1 MSASDV
7 YAPLAGEIVEIN
19 EVVVNDPSIVNSDP
33 EKSGWFFKLKVA
45 DLGSLDGL
53 MDEAAYKELIG

>member
-1 MSASDV
+1 
-7 YAPLAGEIVEIN
+7 
-19 EVVVNDPSIVNSDP
+19 VNSDP